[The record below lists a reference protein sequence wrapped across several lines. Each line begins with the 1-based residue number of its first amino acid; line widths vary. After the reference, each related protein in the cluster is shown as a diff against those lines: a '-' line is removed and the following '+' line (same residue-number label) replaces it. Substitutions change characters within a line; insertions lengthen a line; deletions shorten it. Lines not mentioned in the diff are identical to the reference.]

1 MMYTNV
7 YDFRG
12 MKTKMSDLAASA
24 EFIER
29 ARKEAYEEAAFD
41 ADMVELERTKAR
53 QKKQRS
59 ITGAILT
66 TVAVVAW
73 ASLCVIWGRASR

>member
-1 MMYTNV
+1 MMNADI
-7 YDFRG
+7 YDFKLTSARA
-12 MKTKMSDLAASA
+12 MALAHA
-24 EFIER
+24 EAVDR
-29 ARKEAYEEAAFD
+29 AVREAHEEAMFR

-59 ITGAILT
+59 VTGAILT